1 MHQSVR
7 DHWLEFNKPLEGRV
21 PFMYLDV
28 KGFVSTGVGNL
39 IDTTPRTLS
48 APTDAERSASHA
60 VARGL
65 NWLTA
70 DGSVATAA
78 QVDAEW
84 DLVKTRMDYQVAT
97 NWGLES
103 PAPEVPADH
112 FSVRWQGWLIPPR
125 KGKYSL
131 YVHADDGARL
141 FMDNKLVKDVW
152 TTAGRHVVEV
162 TLSDRPYRLRVEYR
176 EGTGHAM
183 MIFGYVDGGTDRPIP
198 AEWLFHDEK
207 QEKLLVK

>member
-1 MHQSVR
+1 M
-7 DHWLEFNKPLEGRV
+7 E
-21 PFMYLDV
+21 MY
-28 KGFVSTGVGNL
+28 
-39 IDTTPRTLS
+39 
-48 APTDAERSASHA
+48 
-60 VARGL
+60 
-65 NWLTA
+65 A
-70 DGSVATAA
+70 D
-78 QVDAEW
+78 EELKK
-84 DLVKTRMDYQVAT
+84 LVKTRMDYQVAT

-125 KGKYSL
+125 KGKYTL

-176 EGTGHAM
+176 EQTGHAM
-183 MIFGYVDGGTDRPIP
+183 MIFGYVDGGTDRAIP

-207 QEKLLVK
+207 QEKLLAK